1 MSAARKSIRS
11 RPSAAR
17 RPRAA
22 RPAAAVVTP
31 TVLMAEAVKARAF
44 SHSKYSRF
52 AVGAALLTASG
63 RVIHGCNVENAS
75 YGLTCCAERTA
86 VFKAVSEGE
95 RDFVAIAVTARD
107 GQGAPPCGACR
118 QVMAEFAPDLLVYW
132 RDRRGRI
139 LHKPLRALLPDM
151 FDFVKQGGRI
161 R

>member
-1 MSAARKSIRS
+1 MSAARTST
-11 RPSAAR
+11 
-17 RPRAA
+17 
-22 RPAAAVVTP
+22 RPASRRRVARKVAPVVTP
-31 TVLMAEAVKARAF
+31 TVLMDEAVKARAF

-63 RVIHGCNVENAS
+63 RVIRGCNVENAS

-132 RDRRGRI
+132 RDKRGRI
-139 LHKPLRALLPDM
+139 LHKTLRALLPDM
-151 FDFVKQGGRI
+151 FDFVTQGGKVR
-161 R
+161 